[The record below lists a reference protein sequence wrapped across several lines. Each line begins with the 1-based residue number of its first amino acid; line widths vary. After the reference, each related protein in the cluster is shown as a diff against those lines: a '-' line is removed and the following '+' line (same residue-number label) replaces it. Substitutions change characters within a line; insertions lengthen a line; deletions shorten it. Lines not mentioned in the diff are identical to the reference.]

1 MSNFKMK
8 CPHCGAYLRINET
21 GEIAPGN
28 RMREEA
34 MCPVCHEE
42 AYSTLTSGFV
52 KAYQITEEEY
62 NAPTNYWD

>member
-8 CPHCGAYLRINET
+8 CPNCGAYLRINET

-34 MCPVCHEE
+34 LCPACHKV
-42 AYSTLTSGFV
+42 AYSTLTSGVV

-62 NAPTNYWD
+62 NSPTNYWD